1 MRLTLQNQKEE
12 GMLVLSDFFL
22 LDLNQIEN
30 DWLNK
35 TRWNKNLKWSAP
47 INTLNWG
54 YNSVICT
61 MADDD
66 DDDVTLLHLL
76 IPNWKEK
83 S

>member
-22 LDLNQIEN
+22 LDLNQIED
-30 DWLNK
+30 DWLHN
-35 TRWNKNLKWSAP
+35 WNKNLKWSAP
-47 INTLNWG
+47 FNTLDWG

-66 DDDVTLLHLL
+66 DDVTLLQLL
-76 IPNWKEK
+76 IPNWKQK